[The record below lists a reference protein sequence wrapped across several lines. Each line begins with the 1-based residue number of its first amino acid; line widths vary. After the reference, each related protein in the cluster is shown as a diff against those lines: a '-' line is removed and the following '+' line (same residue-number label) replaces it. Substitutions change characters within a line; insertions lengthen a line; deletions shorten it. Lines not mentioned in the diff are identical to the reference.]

1 MISASRHTPRVR
13 APRQGPPEIWR
24 ETSNPTHTSHQLTS
38 HLPEIMPHLCFTPL
52 STTTHHNISLG
63 DSSSS
68 SAVEKSCSLAPIL
81 FIREVNTKSSFALEL
96 PIAWLLRETICEG
109 DADLREAEACISSYN
124 THTSNDS
131 IDDSVYETFLF
142 GGFELIANVKT
153 VEVYAVRSLDS
164 TTTTAA
170 LADGEETYL
179 TTCKGLP
186 MRDLPALPIIPHCIE
201 GTTTA
206 TATATT
212 TISNIQNGDDGE
224 GINKITEP
232 ENELYYKF
240 IFVLPGGPKPMERVR
255 LKFVQP
261 IDNNNHD
268 SLIIIVRTLKVKGR
282 LSDAMSPTKAKPT
295 PSIIANSSEGT
306 NSNNIINDLATGG
319 GNRYNMSTTADGQSK
334 QMGLQM
340 DQHQRQDVCR
350 MIPQEVRQMIPP
362 SLSSSSPLP
371 RNHSLS
377 MKQQQQQQQ
386 QQHNNHHQHE
396 RNQAEIM
403 STLAGLGMFLRSSEE
418 RMTMKIET
426 MLSGMETR
434 INERLDDVVARIDE
448 FDVRSKGSTNT

>member
-1 MISASRHTPRVR
+1 MVLTKKYFSP
-13 APRQGPPEIWR
+13 
-24 ETSNPTHTSHQLTS
+24 QLMMT
-38 HLPEIMPHLCFTPL
+38 
-52 STTTHHNISLG
+52 TTTHHNISLE
-63 DSSSS
+63 DSTSS
-68 SAVEKSCSLAPIL
+68 SAVEKSASLSAPFL

-96 PIAWLLRETICEG
+96 PIAWLLRETIICEG
-109 DADLREAEACISSYN
+109 DADLGEAEACISSYN

-131 IDDSVYETFLF
+131 IEDSYFLF
-142 GGFELIANVKT
+142 GGFELIANVKA

-164 TTTTAA
+164 TTTTTTTTTTTPA

-206 TATATT
+206 
-212 TISNIQNGDDGE
+212 IGNIQNGDDGE

-255 LKFVQP
+255 LKFVHQ
-261 IDNNNHD
+261 IDKKNHG

-282 LSDAMSPTKAKPT
+282 LSDAMSH
-295 PSIIANSSEGT
+295 SEGT
-306 NSNNIINDLATGG
+306 DSNNIINDLATGG
-319 GNRYNMSTTADGQSK
+319 GDGYNMSTTANGQSK

-362 SLSSSSPLP
+362 SLSSSSSPLP
-371 RNHSLS
+371 RDYSLS

-386 QQHNNHHQHE
+386 QQQHNHHHHQHE

-434 INERLDDVVARIDE
+434 INERIDNLVARIDE
-448 FDVRSKGSTNT
+448 FDVRSKGST

>member
-1 MISASRHTPRVR
+1 
-13 APRQGPPEIWR
+13 
-24 ETSNPTHTSHQLTS
+24 
-38 HLPEIMPHLCFTPL
+38 MPHLCFTPL
-52 STTTHHNISLG
+52 TTATHHNISLG
-63 DSSSS
+63 DSTSS
-68 SAVEKSCSLAPIL
+68 SAVEKSTSLSAPFL

-96 PIAWLLRETICEG
+96 PIAWLLRETIICEG
-109 DADLREAEACISSYN
+109 DADFGEAEACISSYN

-131 IDDSVYETFLF
+131 IDDSACETFLF

-164 TTTTAA
+164 STTTTTTTTTTA

-201 GTTTA
+201 GTA

-212 TISNIQNGDDGE
+212 TIGNIQNGDDGE
-224 GINKITEP
+224 GINKTTEP

-261 IDNNNHD
+261 IDNKNHG

-282 LSDAMSPTKAKPT
+282 LSDAMSSPTKAKPT

-306 NSNNIINDLATGG
+306 NSNDIINDLATGG
-319 GNRYNMSTTADGQSK
+319 GNGYNMSTTADGQSK
-334 QMGLQM
+334 PMGLQM
-340 DQHQRQDVCR
+340 DHQQRQDVCQ

-362 SLSSSSPLP
+362 SLSSSSSSSPLP
-371 RNHSLS
+371 RDYSLS
-377 MKQQQQQQQ
+377 MKQQQQQQ

-403 STLAGLGMFLRSSEE
+403 SILAGLGMFLRSSEE

-426 MLSGMETR
+426 MLSSMETR
-434 INERLDDVVARIDE
+434 INERLDNLVARIDE
-448 FDVRSKGSTNT
+448 FDVRSKGSTDT

>member
-1 MISASRHTPRVR
+1 M
-13 APRQGPPEIWR
+13 
-24 ETSNPTHTSHQLTS
+24 
-38 HLPEIMPHLCFTPL
+38 
-52 STTTHHNISLG
+52 
-63 DSSSS
+63 
-68 SAVEKSCSLAPIL
+68 EKSTSLSAPFL

-96 PIAWLLRETICEG
+96 PIAWLLRETIICEG
-109 DADLREAEACISSYN
+109 DADLGEAEACISSYN

-142 GGFELIANVKT
+142 GGFELIANVKA

-164 TTTTAA
+164 TTTTPA
-170 LADGEETYL
+170 LAEGEETYL

-206 TATATT
+206 
-212 TISNIQNGDDGE
+212 IGNIQNGDNGE

-255 LKFVQP
+255 LKFVHQ
-261 IDNNNHD
+261 IDKKNHG

-282 LSDAMSPTKAKPT
+282 LSDAMSPSKAKPT

-319 GNRYNMSTTADGQSK
+319 GNGYNMSTTANGQSK

-350 MIPQEVRQMIPP
+350 MIPQEVQQMIPP
-362 SLSSSSPLP
+362 SLSSSPLP
-371 RNHSLS
+371 RDYSLS

-386 QQHNNHHQHE
+386 QQHNHHHQHE
-396 RNQAEIM
+396 SNQAEIM

-426 MLSGMETR
+426 MLSSMETR
-434 INERLDDVVARIDE
+434 INERLDNLVARIDE
-448 FDVRSKGSTNT
+448 FDVRSKGST